1 MKKGTHHDAPPPK
14 RTSGEGPDVYLDVP
28 ILKVE
33 EIHLDV
39 ENLEAHVSL
48 NAAVLD
54 LLHLS
59 VGADVSLGKVDLEI
73 TGVDA
78 QALLEVRLDNVA
90 DIVDRVLTTVDRN
103 PEILQRI
110 GRGLESVV
118 RDVGAGA
125 GQAVGD
131 LGTGVA
137 GAVEDVGRG
146 AGGAVENVGR
156 GAGGALKDVGRGA
169 GGALEDVGDD
179 VGGAL
184 EGVSESVRGEV
195 GGLGR
200 GTGGAVRDVAGGVG
214 ETVRSVG
221 ETTPPASGRPPPREA
236 EGGRPRWRREA
247 RRHPRSGRP
256 AEGPVAGGDEGAET
270 TALQGALRETE
281 ESVRELGRA
290 LLQAAS
296 KRTRAP
302 ARPPRRGEE
311 RP

>member
-14 RTSGEGPDVYLDVP
+14 RASGEGPDVYLDVP

-103 PEILQRI
+103 PEILQQI

-169 GGALEDVGDD
+169 GGALEDVGSD

-195 GGLGR
+195 DELAR
-200 GTGGAVRDVAGGVG
+200 GTGGAVRDVTGGVG

-221 ETTPPASGRPPPREA
+221 ETTPRVSGRPPREA
-236 EGGRPRWRREA
+236 EGGTPRRGREA
-247 RRHPRSGRP
+247 RRPRSGDP
-256 AEGPVAGGDEGAET
+256 AEVGPAPGAVGPET
-270 TALQGALRETE
+270 TALQGVLRETE

-296 KRTRAP
+296 KRRTRAP
-302 ARPPRRGEE
+302 ARTPRRKDE